1 MLARQIVFVGKTM
14 LARQQDLGALEVLA
28 AQGSREIL
36 AMLAAT
42 VEEVVT
48 VWLLQP
54 LLSLLLATRQLV
66 LLLQV
71 LVLVLALALWLEPQI
86 LMPLVL
92 VQVSSVRQAP

>member
-1 MLARQIVFVGKTM
+1 MLARQIVFVGKTV

-36 AMLAAT
+36 AMLAAA
-42 VEEVVT
+42 VGEVVT
-48 VWLLQP
+48 VWLLR
-54 LLSLLLATRQLV
+54 LATRQLV